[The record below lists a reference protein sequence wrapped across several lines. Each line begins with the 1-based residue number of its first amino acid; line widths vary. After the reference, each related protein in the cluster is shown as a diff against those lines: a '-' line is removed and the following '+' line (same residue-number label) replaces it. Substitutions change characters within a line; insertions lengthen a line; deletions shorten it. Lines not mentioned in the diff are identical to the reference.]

1 MLIKTD
7 QPGYLKDTT
16 NGAIINN
23 DDEAYRKFL
32 AAREASKKNNELC
45 KRIDAVEGDLK
56 DIKNLLLQIVNGRN

>member
-1 MLIKTD
+1 MLVKTD

-16 NGAIINN
+16 SGAIINN

-45 KRIDAVEGDLK
+45 KRIESVEDDLR
-56 DIKNLLLQIVNGRN
+56 DIKSLLLQIVNGRN